1 MHVCPCGQDMRDKKP
16 RHLRSV
22 PGKPLFTPVPLSDTA
37 FKCLVFLFFYFL
49 SDLDKKKPVELK
61 MDQALL
67 VIHNELPGTNLTVYW
82 NFDRCYHV
90 GAMCVLTVMFL
101 LWLVS

>member
-1 MHVCPCGQDMRDKKP
+1 
-16 RHLRSV
+16 
-22 PGKPLFTPVPLSDTA
+22 
-37 FKCLVFLFFYFL
+37 
-49 SDLDKKKPVELK
+49 

-82 NFDRCYHV
+82 NVDRCYHV

-101 LWLVS
+101 LRLVS